1 MIKKVGRFK
10 MKKLWQKWVVVLS
23 VVTMSFLLTACGGT
37 PIKNVSNSS
46 VSISID
52 KKEQVKKA
60 IKTAGASLG
69 WIVKEIDENTLE
81 ATLMLRK
88 HVAIITIPYSE
99 KEYSLLYKSSEN
111 LKYDAKKNTIHKN
124 YNSWITNLDRN
135 IQIQLSSL

>member
-1 MIKKVGRFK
+1 
-10 MKKLWQKWVVVLS
+10 
-23 VVTMSFLLTACGGT
+23 MSFLLTACGGV

-52 KKEQVKKA
+52 KKEQVRKA

-69 WIVKEIDENTLE
+69 WVMKEIDGNTLE
-81 ATLMLRK
+81 ATLILRK

-99 KEYSLLYKSSEN
+99 KEYSLLYKSSEY
-111 LKYDAKKNTIHKN
+111 LKYDAVKNTIHKN

-135 IQIQLSSL
+135 IQIQLSVL